1 MRAFHTV
8 GTRAF
13 LIGGLILF
21 SAGLFFISNRQ
32 KLFHH
37 NFEVYTE
44 FVRLNGLQNG
54 AQVRVSGMAAGEL
67 VATQV
72 PNRPDGRFRLKLRI
86 QENLHVLV
94 RLDSVATIKT
104 MGLAGSSFIDIQKG
118 SQRAPESPSGGTI
131 PSQEPFDIADLI
143 QQGTDLLKTTQT
155 SIDTLRPELQAVMV
169 GARQTAQDVR
179 EIVTHVKQGQGTI
192 GKLVADRK
200 LADSIDQI
208 VADARQSV
216 LELKSISARMNDTI
230 ADFQRRDLLGRS
242 QALLENAR
250 QVTEQLKQVA
260 AALASSPSVEDGS
273 AGNLR
278 DTLASART
286 TMANLVADSEA
297 LKRNFFLRGFF
308 KRQGYYTLDQM
319 TPAEYRSSKFL
330 QGNSSERIWLS
341 NDELFSSG
349 SGETEELTQEGQRQ
363 IDDAMGAL
371 VPYLPNSPMVVEGY
385 AAQGSPS
392 ERFIRAQER
401 ATVVKTYIVKR
412 FGLHPHMVGMMPM
425 SDPAPRSVG
434 KSAWD
439 GVSLVLIR

>member
-21 SAGLFFISNRQ
+21 GAGLFFISNRQ

-67 VATQV
+67 LQTQV

-104 MGLAGSSFIDIQKG
+104 LGLAGSSFIDIQKG
-118 SQRAPESPSGGTI
+118 SQRAPESPSEATI
-131 PSQEPFDIADLI
+131 PSKEPFDIADLM
-143 QQGTDLLKTTQT
+143 QQGSDLLKTTQA
-155 SIDTLRPELQAVMV
+155 SIDTLGHELQAVMV
-169 GARQTAQDVR
+169 DARETAVEVR
-179 EIVTHVKQGQGTI
+179 DIVTHVKQGQGTI
-192 GKLVADRK
+192 GKLAADRK
-200 LADSIDQI
+200 VADSIDQI
-208 VADARQSV
+208 VADARQSA
-216 LELKSISARMNDTI
+216 LELKSTSARMNDTM

-242 QALLENAR
+242 QAMLENVR

-260 AALASSPSVEDGS
+260 AALTSGPPAEDGS

-278 DTLASART
+278 DSLASART

-297 LKRNFFLRGFF
+297 LKRNLFLRGFF

-341 NDELFSSG
+341 DNELFSSE
-349 SGETEELTQEGQRQ
+349 SGEREELTKEGQRR

-385 AAQGSPS
+385 AQKVRPANGSYAHRNARQS
-392 ERFIRAQER
+392 
-401 ATVVKTYIVKR
+401 
-412 FGLHPHMVGMMPM
+412 
-425 SDPAPRSVG
+425 
-434 KSAWD
+434 
-439 GVSLVLIR
+439 

>member
-1 MRAFHTV
+1 M
-8 GTRAF
+8 
-13 LIGGLILF
+13 
-21 SAGLFFISNRQ
+21 
-32 KLFHH
+32 
-37 NFEVYTE
+37 
-44 FVRLNGLQNG
+44 
-54 AQVRVSGMAAGEL
+54 
-67 VATQV
+67 
-72 PNRPDGRFRLKLRI
+72 
-86 QENLHVLV
+86 
-94 RLDSVATIKT
+94 
-104 MGLAGSSFIDIQKG
+104 
-118 SQRAPESPSGGTI
+118 
-131 PSQEPFDIADLI
+131 
-143 QQGTDLLKTTQT
+143 QQGNDLLKTTQA
-155 SIDTLRPELQAVMV
+155 SIDTLRHELQAIMV
-169 GARQTAQDVR
+169 DARKTAGEVR

-200 LADSIDQI
+200 VGDSIDQI
-208 VADARQSV
+208 VADARQSA
-216 LELKSISARMNDTI
+216 LELKSTSARMNDTM

-242 QALLENAR
+242 QAMLENAR

-260 AALASSPSVEDGS
+260 AALTSSPPAEDGS

-341 NDELFSSG
+341 NNELFSWE
-349 SGETEELTQEGQRQ
+349 SGEREELTKEGQRQ

-371 VPYLPNSPMVVEGY
+371 VPYLPNSPIIVEGY
-385 AAQGSPS
+385 ATQGSPS

-401 ATVVKTYIVKR
+401 ATAVKRYIGKR
-412 FGLHPHMVGMMPM
+412 FGLHPHMVGVMPM
-425 SDPAPRSVG
+425 SDPPPPGVG

>member
-1 MRAFHTV
+1 M
-8 GTRAF
+8 
-13 LIGGLILF
+13 LF
-21 SAGLFFISNRQ
+21 GAGLFFISNRQ

-67 VATQV
+67 LQTQV

-118 SQRAPESPSGGTI
+118 SQRSAESPSGGTI
-131 PSQEPFDIADLI
+131 PSKEPFDIADLM
-143 QQGTDLLKTTQT
+143 QQGNDLLKTTQA
-155 SIDTLRPELQAVMV
+155 SIDTLRHELQAVMAD
-169 GARQTAQDVR
+169 ARRTAEDVS

-200 LADSIDQI
+200 LADSVDQI
-208 VADARQSV
+208 VAAARQSA
-216 LELKSISARMNDTI
+216 LELKNTSARLNDTM

-242 QALLENAR
+242 QAMLENAR

-260 AALASSPSVEDGS
+260 AALTSSPPTEDGS
-273 AGNLR
+273 AANLR
-278 DTLASART
+278 DTLASARR

-341 NDELFSSG
+341 NNELFSSE
-349 SGETEELTQEGQRQ
+349 SGEREELTKEGQRQ

-385 AAQGSPS
+385 ATQGSPS

-401 ATVVKTYIVKR
+401 ATVVKTYIGKR
-412 FGLHPHMVGMMPM
+412 FGLHPHMVGAMPM
-425 SDPAPRSVG
+425 SDPPPPSVG
-434 KSAWD
+434 KLAWD
-439 GVSLVLIR
+439 GVALVLIR

>member
-21 SAGLFFISNRQ
+21 GAGLFFISNRQ

-67 VATQV
+67 LETQV

-104 MGLAGSSFIDIQKG
+104 MGLAGGSFIDIQKG

-131 PSQEPFDIADLI
+131 PSREPFDIADLM
-143 QQGTDLLKTTQT
+143 QQGNDLLKTTQA
-155 SIDTLRPELQAVMV
+155 SIDTLRHELQAIMAD
-169 GARQTAQDVR
+169 ARKTAGEVR

-200 LADSIDQI
+200 VGDSIDQI
-208 VADARQSV
+208 VADARQSA
-216 LELKSISARMNDTI
+216 LELKSTSARMNDTM

-242 QALLENAR
+242 QAMLENAR

-260 AALASSPSVEDGS
+260 AALTSSPPGEDGS
-273 AGNLR
+273 AANLR

-297 LKRNFFLRGFF
+297 LKRNFLLRGFF

-330 QGNSSERIWLS
+330 QGNASERIWLS
-341 NDELFSSG
+341 NNELFSSE
-349 SGETEELTQEGQRQ
+349 SGEREELTQEGQRQ

-385 AAQGSPS
+385 ATQGSPG

-401 ATVVKTYIVKR
+401 ATVVKTYIGKR
-412 FGLHPHMVGMMPM
+412 FGLHPHMVGVMPM
-425 SDPAPRSVG
+425 SDPAPPSVG

-439 GVSLVLIR
+439 GVALVLSR

>member
-21 SAGLFFISNRQ
+21 GAGLFFISNRQ

-67 VATQV
+67 LETQV

-131 PSQEPFDIADLI
+131 PSKEPFDIADLM
-143 QQGTDLLKTTQT
+143 QQGNDLLKTTQA
-155 SIDTLRPELQAVMV
+155 SIDTLRDELQAVMV
-169 GARQTAQDVR
+169 DARKTAAEVR
-179 EIVTHVKQGQGTI
+179 EIVTHVKHGQGTI

-200 LADSIDQI
+200 VADSIDQI
-208 VADARQSV
+208 VADARQSA
-216 LELKSISARMNDTI
+216 LELKSTSARMNDTM

-242 QALLENAR
+242 QAMLENAR

-260 AALASSPSVEDGS
+260 AALTSSPPAEDGS

-278 DTLASART
+278 DTLASARR

-297 LKRNFFLRGFF
+297 LKRNLFLRGFF

-341 NDELFSSG
+341 NKELFSSD
-349 SGETEELTQEGQRQ
+349 SGEREELTKEGQRQ

-385 AAQGSPS
+385 ATQGSPS

-401 ATVVKTYIVKR
+401 ATVVKTYIAKR
-412 FGLHPHMVGMMPM
+412 FGLHPHLVGAMPM
-425 SDPAPRSVG
+425 SDPAPPSVG